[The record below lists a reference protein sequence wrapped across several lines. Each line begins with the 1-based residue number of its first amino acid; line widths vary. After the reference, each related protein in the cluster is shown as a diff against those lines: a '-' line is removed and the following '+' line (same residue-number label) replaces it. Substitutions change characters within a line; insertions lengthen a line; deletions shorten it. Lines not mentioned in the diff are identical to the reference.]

1 MWQYNNAN
9 ELYHFGVKGM
19 RWGHRKIRLPSL
31 ANTINKNRKISA
43 DIRQSNKKIK
53 KLSYARS
60 LKKTA
65 RRTATIFGLSTIA
78 LAALSNSGS
87 KQAEMAMYSIGTKA
101 IRASVVLGAADL
113 GRVAYNRMRYKEED
127 TGHAAQQ

>member
-1 MWQYNNAN
+1 MWQYNNTN
-9 ELYHFGVKGM
+9 ELYHYGVLGM
-19 RWGHRKIRLPSL
+19 RWGHRKIKLPSL
-31 ANTINKNRKISA
+31 TNTINKNRKISA

-65 RRTATIFGLSTIA
+65 RRTATIFGLSAIA
-78 LAALSNSGS
+78 LTALSNSGS

-127 TGHAAQQ
+127 KDNS